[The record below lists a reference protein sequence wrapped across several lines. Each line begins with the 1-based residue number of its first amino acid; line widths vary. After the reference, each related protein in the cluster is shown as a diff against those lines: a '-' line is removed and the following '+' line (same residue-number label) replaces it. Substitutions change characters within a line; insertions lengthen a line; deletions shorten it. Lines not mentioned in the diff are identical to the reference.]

1 MHCDSIIGSDL
12 EQSLSNGGWIASIEA
27 FMLTEHLCACL
38 PRIDDVSTFAD
49 DGPANKQ
56 DPGLQSTVDRC
67 R

>member
-38 PRIDDVSTFAD
+38 PRRIDDVSTFAD
-49 DGPANKQ
+49 DSPANK
-56 DPGLQSTVDRC
+56 
-67 R
+67 